1 MYMYTCIDFFFGI
14 LGLSLNSMKAFAR
27 LGQES
32 FKAYSLR
39 YTLHVFINLL
49 YKYFFLIIVYSGLAF
64 FSI

>member
-1 MYMYTCIDFFFGI
+1 MYMYTCTDLFFGI
-14 LGLSLNSMKAFAR
+14 LDQSLNSMKAFAR

-39 YTLHVFINLL
+39 YTLHIFINLL
-49 YKYFFLIIVYSGLAF
+49 YKYFFLIIIYSDLDF